1 MVCTQWRAGTGN
13 TASFISAILISF
25 PGCFYFNHEKMRKA
39 GTPSQEELGRRG
51 HTDRVRKEVWITGTE
66 AGGDGEGL
74 MRGKAQAG
82 R

>member
-1 MVCTQWRAGTGN
+1 
-13 TASFISAILISF
+13 
-25 PGCFYFNHEKMRKA
+25 MRKA